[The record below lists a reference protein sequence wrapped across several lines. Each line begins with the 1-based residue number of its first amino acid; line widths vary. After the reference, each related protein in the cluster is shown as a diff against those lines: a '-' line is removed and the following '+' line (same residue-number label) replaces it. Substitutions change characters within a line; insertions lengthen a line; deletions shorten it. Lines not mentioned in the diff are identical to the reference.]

1 METILFGNLSKQ
13 SYSMKES
20 LRALRTNLQFC
31 GDELKV
37 IMITS
42 AVPNEGKSTVSVE
55 LARSLVELGKKVLV
69 IDTDMRKSVLVGRM
83 RASSKNG
90 KEVFGLSH
98 YLSGQKKL
106 NEVLYRSEVEGLSII
121 FAGPSVPNPTELL
134 EKKYFTEMIQ
144 YAGEHFDYVLVDCAP
159 IGATIDAAVLAKH
172 CNGAIMVVAQGIASC
187 KEILSTK
194 SQLEI
199 AGVKILGV
207 VLNKVKVKQRG
218 YYGRYYGQ
226 YYGSYG
232 TYGSEK

>member
-1 METILFGNLSKQ
+1 METILFGNLSQQ

-31 GDELKV
+31 GDDLKV

-42 AVPNEGKSTVSVE
+42 AVPNEGKSTVSIE

-83 RASSKNG
+83 RASAKNG

-106 NEVLYRSEVEGLSII
+106 NEVLYISEVEGLSII

-172 CNGAIMVVAQGIASC
+172 CNGAIMVVAQGMASC
-187 KEILSTK
+187 KEILSAK

-218 YYGRYYGQ
+218 YYGKYYGQ